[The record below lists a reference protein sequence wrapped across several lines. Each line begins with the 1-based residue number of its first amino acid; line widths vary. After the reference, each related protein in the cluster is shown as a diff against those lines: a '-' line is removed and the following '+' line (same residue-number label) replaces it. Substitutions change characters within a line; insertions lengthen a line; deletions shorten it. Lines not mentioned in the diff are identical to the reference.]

1 MSDYTPRPGSAAEHA
16 LDFIRKNGG
25 SARSKEIA
33 AEIGIEAKNVCGSL
47 AAAVE
52 NGVLVVCDV
61 VTPGGTPQKEYRLS
75 GGGKPMTWREPKPA
89 RAATSATD
97 KPAQEAAKPARKPR
111 KPAKPAKPHPRGT
124 SRTKATGR
132 LLRAAAKGR
141 QKTAKT
147 LPVVEVPWKA
157 EHPKDASCGAQ
168 PGCDFRCGVF
178 SDGSLVL
185 RLRDGSLAELPPDDT
200 RALLDYLDRS
210 LLREAA

>member
-1 MSDYTPRPGSAAEHA
+1 MSDYTPRPGSAAEAA
-16 LDFIRKNGG
+16 LAFIRKNGG
-25 SARSKEIA
+25 SARSKEIGP
-33 AEIGIEAKNVCGSL
+33 EIGVEAKNVHAIL
-47 AAAVE
+47 LAAVE
-52 NGVLVVCDV
+52 NGVLVTCDI
-61 VTPGGTPQKEYRLS
+61 TAPGEPTQKEYRLS

-89 RAATSATD
+89 RAAAPATE

-111 KPAKPAKPHPRGT
+111 KAPKPAKPHPRS
-124 SRTKATGR
+124 SRPKVTGR
-132 LLRAAAKGR
+132 LLRAAEEGR
-141 QKTAKT
+141 QKTAKA

-157 EHPKDASCGAQ
+157 EQHG
-168 PGCDFRCGVF
+168 GGFRCGVF